1 MKIQVATDFQT
12 ISSQFR
18 SDLNSLNYN
27 PDLRKMLKNI
37 EKMVEELS
45 KMEVDARR
53 KQKYTYTETKVLEIN
68 TAIDHLEKLILVAK
82 LMQ

>member
-12 ISSQFR
+12 VSSQFR
-18 SDLNSLNYN
+18 QDLSKLNYN
-27 PDLRKMLKNI
+27 PDLQKMLKNI

-45 KMEVDARR
+45 KLEVEARR
-53 KQKYTYTETKVLEIN
+53 KQKYTYTEPKVIQIN
-68 TAIDHLEKLILVAK
+68 TAIDHLEKLILMAK